1 MLFINSI
8 HNLSSSHSISA
19 TFHSS
24 KSSVIHFT
32 ITFPPR
38 TEDDNRHPKA
48 AKAGRG
54 KTNCTSPGGRKPQ
67 TEHCAAQHS
76 TVQIYVA
83 CPRAAWLS
91 EPQSW
96 SWSGSG
102 FVIQLSASLQS
113 VKEPPKSHNE
123 VQNVINLPAQ
133 RCSCNCNSNSKLQQQ
148 TATDNKRKSP
158 VLAEL
163 AAGKV

>member
-1 MLFINSI
+1 M
-8 HNLSSSHSISA
+8 
-19 TFHSS
+19 T
-24 KSSVIHFT
+24 T
-32 ITFPPR
+32 DTQRQPR
-38 TEDDNRHPKA
+38 QAGAKLTAHHLAGENRK
-48 AKAGRG
+48 RN
-54 KTNCTSPGGRKPQ
+54 TV
-67 TEHCAAQHS
+67 QHS

-83 CPRAAWLS
+83 CPRAASLS
-91 EPQSW
+91 VPQSWSW

-133 RCSCNCNSNSKLQQQ
+133 RCSCSCNSKLQQQ